1 MSKKSRTARSG
12 ARAASKKA
20 SASKAPATRTVK
32 KHVGAKH
39 TAKGP
44 ARKKAASRASAKQG
58 TTKAAKAKGSV
69 KRANKADRSKAAA
82 SSPSALRDRNAA
94 VRQLAAHL
102 RFCHATTEK
111 LMDSTPDEHALA
123 QLPGADNHKAW
134 TLGHHAISQAWFASM
149 LTGSMPS
156 VPESYNALF
165 GMNSV
170 PQPDASLYPPLQ
182 ELKSYWKSTFDALIE
197 AVDALTDDEL
207 PMAPAQDSGGFITSK
222 FDAIAK
228 AAWHDGWHAGQLAA
242 LRRGLG
248 LPPALG

>member
-12 ARAASKKA
+12 ARAATKKA
-20 SASKAPATRTVK
+20 TASKSSAARPVK

-39 TAKGP
+39 TTKGP
-44 ARKKAASRASAKQG
+44 ARKKAASRATAKKD
-58 TTKAAKAKGSV
+58 TTKAKATT
-69 KRANKADRSKAAA
+69 KRAPKADRSKN
-82 SSPSALRDRNAA
+82 SSISASALGDRAAA

-111 LMDSTPDEHALA
+111 LMESTPDEHALA
-123 QLPGADNHKAW
+123 QLPGAANHIAW
-134 TLGHHAISQAWFASM
+134 TLGHHAVSQAWFASM

-156 VPESYNALF
+156 VPERYNALF
-165 GMNSV
+165 GMHSV
-170 PQPDASLYPPLQ
+170 PQPDAALYPPLD
-182 ELKSYWKSTFDALIE
+182 ELKSYWKSTFTALIE
-197 AVDALTDDEL
+197 AVDALTDSDL
-207 PMAPAQDSGGFITSK
+207 PGAPAQDSGGFITSK